1 MMLILVGCVFVAAQD
16 VEHPWSVQDR
26 GGGNSNAPALSL
38 TASLGQSVI
47 DAAVSD
53 TFILQSGYIPP
64 LVEVFALFTLCVQ
77 KQDVS
82 CSGSDGSISATGM
95 YGVPPYQYSL
105 DKENWQSDGN
115 FTGLTAGV
123 YTVFATSGECTT
135 QALVTINQP
144 NKIIQ
149 SIVQP
154 DTVPHCYKPGNVLCV
169 AVNGDVNEFTF
180 NWTVTSD
187 NNDWIITGGSNTNC
201 VVYTAGSGTG
211 TFIVVA
217 TEEGEC
223 SDTAITELS
232 CYQIAEG
239 CSPGFWKN
247 SKQYWDQT
255 SDNTSVCVKENIG
268 ILGNPFYYD
277 HAKGITTQLYRNVFG
292 LTALQVKAVKLK
304 DNLTM
309 SDAISLGGGGFA
321 KLARHSVAALL
332 NSCALNG
339 FPFTPIDV
347 LVQVRDAFI
356 TKIAEPLASR
366 LDTANN
372 KGCPL
377 PASIGGKSG
386 DDEIAAQ
393 IPMEYGLSD
402 CYPNPFNP
410 STNINYQLPEVGRNG
425 IPTYMVT
432 LIVYDVLG
440 REVATIVDEQ
450 KAAGYYQVEFD
461 ASHLTSG
468 VYYYRMTA
476 TNISDES
483 KFFTSVKKM
492 VLIR

>member
-1 MMLILVGCVFVAAQD
+1 MKNKIFILMLLILGGCVFAAAQD

-26 GGGNSNAPALSL
+26 GGGNSNSPALSL

-64 LVEVFALFTLCVQ
+64 LVEVFALFTLCVH
-77 KQDVS
+77 KEDVS

-115 FTGLTAGV
+115 FAGLPAGV

-135 QALVTINQP
+135 QASVTINQP

-154 DTVPHCYKPGNVLCV
+154 DTAPHCYKPVNVLCV
-169 AVNGDVNEFTF
+169 AVNGDVNELTF

-187 NNDWIITGGSNTNC
+187 NNDWIITDGSNTNC
-201 VVYTAGSGTG
+201 VVYTAGSGMG

-217 TEEGEC
+217 TEEGGC
-223 SDTAITELS
+223 SDTAVTELS

-247 SKQYWDQT
+247 SKQYWDQP
-255 SDNTSVCVKENIG
+255 SDNTSLCVKENIG
-268 ILGNPFYYD
+268 ILGNPFYYNP
-277 HAKGITTQLYRNVFG
+277 ATGITTQLYRNVFG
-292 LTALQVKAVKLK
+292 LTALQIKAVKLK
-304 DNLTM
+304 ENITM

-347 LVQVRDAFI
+347 LVQVQDAFI
-356 TKIAEPLASR
+356 SKIAEPLASR
-366 LDTANN
+366 LDTVNN
-372 KGCPL
+372 LGCPL
-377 PASIGGKSG
+377 PASGSKT
-386 DDEIAAQ
+386 ENNQIAEM
-393 IPMEYGLSD
+393 IPTDFNLHN

-410 STNINYQLPEVGRNG
+410 STTIGFDIPEPSFVHLSIYNI
-425 IPTYMVT
+425 
-432 LIVYDVLG
+432 LG
-440 REVATIVDEQ
+440 QEVAVLVDEISD
-450 KAAGYYQVEFD
+450 AGSWYVEWSTNT
-461 ASHLTSG
+461 SHSSG
-468 VYYYRMTA
+468 VYIYKIQA
-476 TNISDES
+476 TSLMNGQNY
-483 KFFTSVKKM
+483 TVVKKM
-492 VLIR
+492 ILMK